1 MGRVSRHVTKGK
13 PMQTLL
19 ATAATLAL
27 VGAALAQED
36 GYQPEAPATVEETFT
51 RMDTDASGGVDQAE
65 FTAYAGEGSET
76 QFAAIAGEDG
86 TITLDELTTYMD
98 ELSAPSEG

>member
-51 RMDTDASGGVDQAE
+51 
-65 FTAYAGEGSET
+65 
-76 QFAAIAGEDG
+76 
-86 TITLDELTTYMD
+86 
-98 ELSAPSEG
+98 